1 MKGAAIENH
10 PLVQS
15 FPELAEMNVNAGRI
29 DRVLRIIGGLLLI
42 SLAVAG
48 IGTPWTWI
56 GIVPFATG
64 MVGWCPAYSLFGVNS
79 CSLGQHASVQRK

>member
-1 MKGAAIENH
+1 MKGAAVEHH
-10 PLVQS
+10 PSVNRFRS
-15 FPELAEMNVNAGRI
+15 LAEMNVNVGRI
-29 DRVLRIIGGLLLI
+29 DRALRIIGGLLLI

-64 MVGWCPAYSLFGVNS
+64 MVGRCLAYSLFGVNS
-79 CSLGQHASVQRK
+79 CSPGRHARVQRK